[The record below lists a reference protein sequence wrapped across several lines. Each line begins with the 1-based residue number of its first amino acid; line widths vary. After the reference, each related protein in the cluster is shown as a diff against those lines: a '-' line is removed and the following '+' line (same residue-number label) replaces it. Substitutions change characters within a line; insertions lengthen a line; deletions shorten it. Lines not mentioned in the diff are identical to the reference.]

1 MNNEINNYDINNYS
15 NSVFIKIKE
24 KTKANNY
31 CFNCNIK
38 EPKWVNIENGTF
50 ICSKCAGK
58 ERNLDNNYT
67 ILSIIFD
74 QFSQNQI
81 KRLIVGGNQELI
93 DYLYLNDEIKENYY
107 FHSCEALKNYRKELD
122 EKCKNLI
129 I

>member
-1 MNNEINNYDINNYS
+1 MNNEIINYNINNYS

-31 CFNCNIK
+31 CFNYNIK
-38 EPKWVNIENGTF
+38 DPNWVNIENGTF

-67 ILSIIFD
+67 ILSLIFD

-107 FHSCEALKNYRKELD
+107 FHKCETLINYRKELD
-122 EKCKNLI
+122 EKCKKLI